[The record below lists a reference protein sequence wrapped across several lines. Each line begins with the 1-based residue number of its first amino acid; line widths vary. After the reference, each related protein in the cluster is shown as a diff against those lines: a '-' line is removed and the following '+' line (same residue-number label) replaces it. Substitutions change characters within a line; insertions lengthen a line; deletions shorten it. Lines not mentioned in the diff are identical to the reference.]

1 VVAMEKIIFLD
12 VDGVMISSETSSA
25 ALRDYFAQ
33 DPPKYFAPNYSKQIA
48 ERVVFD
54 SEAMSV
60 IEQLINE
67 TGAKV
72 VFHSDW
78 TIDLVSRDWLKD
90 VIKRSGFKEEWLHD
104 QWCLFVQAQI
114 LGTNMVVPGNRWVH
128 LWKNR
133 YWRVPCWLAE
143 NTKTK
148 HFIILDDARFAA
160 WDDYQFEA
168 PENTLR
174 RGPEKWR
181 QFPWFGETLSDGSQN
196 RGAYH
201 PQALHIKGRDGY
213 HGLQKTDFKN
223 ARLLLDQEY
232 GLPPFLYPGASS

>member
-1 VVAMEKIIFLD
+1 MEKIIFLD
-12 VDGVMISSETSSA
+12 VDGVMISSETSST
-25 ALRDYFAQ
+25 ALRDYFQQ

-54 SEAMSV
+54 SEAMWV
-60 IEQLINE
+60 IEQLIDV

-78 TIDLVSRDWLKD
+78 TMYPASRDLLKEAM
-90 VIKRSGFKEEWLHD
+90 KRSGFKEEWLHN

-114 LGTNMVVPGNRWVH
+114 LGTNMAVPGNQWSHRWE
-128 LWKNR
+128 KR

-148 HFIILDDARFAA
+148 HFIILDDEPFDA
-160 WDDYQFEA
+160 WDDYQVEA
-168 PENTLR
+168 PEDILGR
-174 RGPEKWR
+174 RPAIWR
-181 QFPWFGETLSDGSQN
+181 QFPWFGVQQWDGSKNQ
-196 RGAYH
+196 GVAH
-201 PQALHIKGRDGY
+201 PQALRIKGRDGY
-213 HGLQKTDFKN
+213 HALQKADFEN

-232 GLPPFLYPGASS
+232 VVPPLLYPNAT